1 MIALSAVKVIAL
13 PKIIAL
19 SKVKA
24 ITVLKFNQ
32 QDNGDR
38 PNIILVE
45 FLIATNPKLGYNYS
59 DKVHKLRL
67 WMKALNGMK
76 IKIV

>member
-1 MIALSAVKVIAL
+1 VIALSVVKVIAL
-13 PKIIAL
+13 LKAQGIAL

-38 PNIILVE
+38 TNVILVE
-45 FLIATNPKLGYNYS
+45 FLIAAIPN
-59 DKVHKLRL
+59 
-67 WMKALNGMK
+67 
-76 IKIV
+76 

>member
-1 MIALSAVKVIAL
+1 MTVIALSTAKA
-13 PKIIAL
+13 IAL

-38 PNIILVE
+38 TNVILVE
-45 FLIATNPKLGYNYS
+45 FLIAAIPN
-59 DKVHKLRL
+59 
-67 WMKALNGMK
+67 
-76 IKIV
+76 

>member
-1 MIALSAVKVIAL
+1 MIALSTDKL
-13 PKIIAL
+13 IAL

-45 FLIATNPKLGYNYS
+45 FLIAAIPN
-59 DKVHKLRL
+59 
-67 WMKALNGMK
+67 
-76 IKIV
+76 

>member
-1 MIALSAVKVIAL
+1 MTAIALSTAKA
-13 PKIIAL
+13 IAL

-59 DKVHKLRL
+59 GKVHKLRL

>member
-1 MIALSAVKVIAL
+1 MTVIALSTAKAIV
-13 PKIIAL
+13 L

-38 PNIILVE
+38 TNVILVE
-45 FLIATNPKLGYNYS
+45 FLIAAIPN
-59 DKVHKLRL
+59 
-67 WMKALNGMK
+67 
-76 IKIV
+76 

>member
-38 PNIILVE
+38 TNVILVE
-45 FLIATNPKLGYNYS
+45 FLIAAIPN
-59 DKVHKLRL
+59 
-67 WMKALNGMK
+67 
-76 IKIV
+76 